1 MRTTRS
7 LGAVVLLALA
17 LVLVAVLAYQAQDAA
32 RSHQRTAERTL
43 SDYASFAGWQLSQQA
58 KNNILGAIILSLSR
72 PASHLNPADLDR
84 TVMAPEEVEV
94 VARSMVEY
102 WCHCFQGVR
111 YFFRYDWQDGTF
123 RTTATKVPDEALAW
137 ARDTIVAYAKSLPP
151 VNGKQPT
158 VFGSPDASY
167 GPLKQLAALL
177 TNDSYAMVFRE
188 PARARKDSAAAPP
201 EAVVFVVA
209 RDPRDGRPVVIYGYE
224 TDPRA
229 FLAPT
234 FSLIHRQTALLPP

>member
-58 KNNILGAIILSLSR
+58 KNNILGAIILSLSV
-72 PASHLNPADLDR
+72 PASRVNPAQLDQ
-84 TVMAPEEVEV
+84 TLMSPEAVEDA
-94 VARSMVEY
+94 ARGMVEP
-102 WCHCFQGVR
+102 WCHCFQGIR
-111 YFFRYDWQDGTF
+111 YFFRYDWHDGTF
-123 RTTATKVPDEALAW
+123 RTTATQAPDEALAW
-137 ARDTIVAYAKSLPP
+137 ARDTIVSYAKLLPP
-151 VNGKQPT
+151 VTGRQPT
-158 VFGSPDASY
+158 IFGSPDASY

-177 TNDSYAMVFRE
+177 TNDSYAMIFRE
-188 PARARKDSAAAPP
+188 PTKSRKDSAAVAS
-201 EAVVFVVA
+201 EAVVFVVT
-209 RDPRDGRPVVIYGYE
+209 RDPRDARPVAIYGYE

-234 FSLIHRQTALLPP
+234 LG